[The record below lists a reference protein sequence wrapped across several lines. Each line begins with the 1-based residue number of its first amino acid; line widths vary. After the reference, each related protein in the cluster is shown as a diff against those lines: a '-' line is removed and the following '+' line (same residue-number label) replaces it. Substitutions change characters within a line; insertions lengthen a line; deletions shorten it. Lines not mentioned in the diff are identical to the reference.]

1 MRELMRRR
9 LCFFGIIFLAVVW
22 IELMLSGPPED
33 SYDHYFGKNVTL
45 SGKVSRKEIKA
56 NSYAVYLSEVRIAES
71 SGGVGAEFCKNISET
86 DYYGEQCP
94 VNLGVVCYFGMAGRT
109 FDDLP
114 RMGERICVEGKIGEF
129 RISTN
134 PGQFDMKNYYL
145 YKGYGANMYT
155 ESWESISGS
164 YSSYREWL
172 WQARCFFGAVYDE
185 IMDPDDAGVM
195 RAMILGD
202 KSELS
207 DDIKELYRMNGI
219 AHILAISGLHISI
232 IGFGL
237 YKLMRRA
244 TMPVTP
250 AVCASAL
257 VMLSYAEMTG
267 QGTSTVRAVTMF
279 LIMTGA
285 DILRRSYDLPTALV
299 ISALT
304 CIFTNPYELMT
315 SGFWM
320 SYMAVGGVAIF
331 YPAVKQKIRIE
342 NRWLR
347 TGLTAACSGICVTV
361 FTMPLIA
368 LSYYEVPVYSVLLNL
383 AVIPLMTVL
392 MAAGLLALALG
403 CISTYAGSIAAVPCH
418 LVMSL
423 YGFLCE
429 CIDELPFHSYICG
442 APAVWQVAVFYGI
455 LILVIAYGK
464 KLKLYE
470 RILAMPI
477 ALAVLFYRLPSGFF
491 VTMLD
496 VGQGDGICVSSD
508 ETVCMIDGGSSSKKD
523 LYKYTIMPFLKYNG
537 YSRVDC
543 WFISHPDSDHTSGLI
558 EMLGTEDMGGISIG
572 QIILPDA
579 YGAEGDFEELISLAV
594 SHNIEVTYFSAGDQV
609 SDENGLRVLCLH
621 PDEGCR
627 TDDVNTYSE
636 ILEVSCGSFAGI
648 FTGDATVESEQNVF
662 GILKNEEIRGNL
674 RFPEGGY
681 PVLKVG
687 HHGSHTSSS
696 EEWLSWVSPS
706 AALISVGENNSYG
719 HPHEDVIERL
729 ERHGADIFRTDKSGA
744 VTVEEHKGRIEIS
757 CFCD

>member
-1 MRELMRRR
+1 
-9 LCFFGIIFLAVVW
+9 
-22 IELMLSGPPED
+22 MLSGPPED
-33 SYDHYFGKNVTL
+33 PYDPYFGEKVTV

-56 NSYAVYLSEVRIAES
+56 NSYAVYLSDVHIAE
-71 SGGVGAEFCKNISET
+71 GFGDAGAESEKNRSDI
-86 DYYGEQCP
+86 DYYVDSRLVDSG
-94 VNLGVVCYFGMAGRT
+94 LVCYLSTEGRRY
-109 FDDLP
+109 DELP
-114 RMGERICVEGKIGEF
+114 FMGERICVEGKVGEF
-129 RISTN
+129 RTATN

-145 YKGYGANMYT
+145 YKGYGANIYT
-155 ESWESISGS
+155 ETWESVSDG
-164 YSSYREWL
+164 YSLYREWL
-172 WQARCFFGAVYDE
+172 WRLRCYLGGVYDS
-185 IMDPDDAGVM
+185 IMNSDDAGVM

-219 AHILAISGLHISI
+219 AHILAISGLHISV

-237 YKLMRRA
+237 YKLMRRT

-250 AVCASAL
+250 AVCTSAL

-304 CIFTNPYELMT
+304 CILTNPYELMM

-342 NRWLR
+342 NRYLR
-347 TGLTAACSGICVTV
+347 AVMSAVCSGICVTV

-383 AVIPLMTVL
+383 VVIPLMTVL
-392 MAAGLLALALG
+392 MAAGLLSLVVG
-403 CISTYAGSIAAVPCH
+403 CMSADIGCAVAVPCH
-418 LVMSL
+418 LLMSL
-423 YGFLCE
+423 YSFLCE
-429 CIDELPFHSYICG
+429 CVEKLPFHSYICG
-442 APAVWQVAVFYGI
+442 APAGWQVAVFYGI

-470 RILAMPI
+470 RILAMPV
-477 ALAVLFYRLPSGFF
+477 ALAVLFYRIPTGFF

-496 VGQGDGICVSSD
+496 VGQGDGICVSS
-508 ETVCMIDGGSSSKKD
+508 EKTICMIDGGSSSKKD
-523 LYKYTIMPFLKYNG
+523 LFKYTIMPFLKYNG
-537 YSRVDC
+537 YSCVDC

-558 EMLGTEDMGGISIG
+558 EMLETEDMGGIDIG
-572 QIILPDA
+572 QIVLPDA
-579 YGAEGDFEELISLAV
+579 YGVYDDCEELISLAD
-594 SHNIEVTYFSAGDQV
+594 SHNIEVVYFSAGDQL
-609 SDENGLRVLCLH
+609 SDECGLRVLCLH
-621 PDEGCR
+621 PAEGYR

-662 GILKNEEIRGNL
+662 RLLENDGIKESL

-706 AALISVGENNSYG
+706 VALISVGENNSYG
-719 HPHEDVIERL
+719 HPHEDVLERL
-729 ERHGADIFRTDKSGA
+729 EQHGADVFRTDEAGA
-744 VTVEEHKGRIEIS
+744 IIISEHKEGIEIS

>member
-1 MRELMRRR
+1 MKGLLRRR
-9 LCFFGIIFLAVVW
+9 LCFFGLLFLAVVW
-22 IELMLSGPPED
+22 TELLLSGPPDDDYAPYYGER
-33 SYDHYFGKNVTL
+33 VIV
-45 SGKVSRKEIKA
+45 SGHVSRKEIKA
-56 NSYAVYLSEVRIAES
+56 NSYAIYLSDVHIVEDSGDSGDES
-71 SGGVGAEFCKNISET
+71 IKNRSDI
-86 DYYGEQCP
+86 DVYD
-94 VNLGVVCYFGMAGRT
+94 AGRSMDSGIICYLGT
-109 FDDLP
+109 DGRSYEELP
-114 RMGERICVEGKIGEF
+114 HMGESIRVEGKAGEF
-129 RISTN
+129 RIATN

-145 YKGYGANMYT
+145 YKGYGANMYIDNWD
-155 ESWESISGS
+155 SMSADHSF
-164 YSSYREWL
+164 YREWL
-172 WQARCFFGAVYDE
+172 WRLRCCFGSIYDG
-185 IMDPDDAGVM
+185 IMNRDDAGIM

-237 YKLMRRA
+237 YKLMRRT

-250 AVCASAL
+250 AVCVSAV

-299 ISALT
+299 ISAMT
-304 CIFTNPYELMT
+304 SVITNPYELMT

-320 SYMAVGGVAIF
+320 SYIAVGGVAIF
-331 YPAVKQKIRIE
+331 YPAMKQKIRIE
-342 NRWLR
+342 NRHLR
-347 TGLTAACSGICVTV
+347 AILSAVCSGICVTV

-392 MAAGLLALALG
+392 MVTGLLALAVG
-403 CISTYAGSIAAVPCH
+403 CISTDAGCIAALPCH

-423 YGFLCE
+423 YSFLCE
-429 CIDELPFHSYICG
+429 SIEKLPFHNYICG
-442 APAVWQVAVFYGI
+442 APASWQVALFYGI

-470 RILAMPI
+470 RIIALPV
-477 ALAVLFYRLPSGFF
+477 ALAVLFYKIPSGFF

-496 VGQGDGICVSSD
+496 VGQGDGICVSS
-508 ETVCMIDGGSSSKKD
+508 EKTVCMIDGGSSSKKD
-523 LYKYTIMPFLKYNG
+523 LFKYTIMPFLKYNG
-537 YSRVDC
+537 CSKVDC
-543 WFISHPDSDHTSGLI
+543 WFISHPDSDHTGGLI
-558 EMLGTEDMGGISIG
+558 EMLQTEDMGGIEIGSI
-572 QIILPDA
+572 IIPDA
-579 YGAEGDFEELISLAV
+579 YGVDGDCEELIRLAE
-594 SHNIEVTYFSAGDQV
+594 SHDIEVVYFSAGDQLT
-609 SDENGLRVLCLH
+609 DESGMRIFCLH
-621 PDEGCR
+621 PEEGYK

-636 ILEVSCGSFAGI
+636 ILEVSYGSFAGI
-648 FTGDATVESEQNVF
+648 FTGDATVESERNVF
-662 GILKNEEIRGNL
+662 NLLENETIRESL
-674 RFPEGGY
+674 RFPDGGY

-706 AALISVGENNSYG
+706 VALISAGAGNSYG
-719 HPHEDVIERL
+719 HPHEDVLERL
-729 ERHGADIFRTDKSGA
+729 EQHGADVFRTDMSGA
-744 VTVEEHKGRIEIS
+744 ITIKEHKDGIEIS